1 MREMEEKKI
10 HMFEQ
15 VEEWVEKK
23 FTLIKNLN
31 LT

>member
-23 FTLIKNLN
+23 NKLKKKNLC
-31 LT
+31 